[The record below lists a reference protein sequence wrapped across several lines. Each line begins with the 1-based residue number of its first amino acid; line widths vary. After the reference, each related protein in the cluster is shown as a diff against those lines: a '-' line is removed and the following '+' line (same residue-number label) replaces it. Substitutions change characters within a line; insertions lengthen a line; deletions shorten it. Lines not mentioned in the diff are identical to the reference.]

1 MKKRVF
7 RAIAN
12 SFTLTPESAP
22 ARKNL
27 LRTVDAVEKSI
38 EETDMSSHF
47 WAAGGFIRRAMK
59 KGLASEQG

>member
-12 SFTLTPESAP
+12 SFTLTPENTP
-22 ARKNL
+22 ARNNL
-27 LRTVDAVEKSI
+27 LRTVESVEKSI
-38 EETDMSSHF
+38 ENTDMASHF
-47 WAAGGFIRRAMK
+47 WASGGFIRRAIK

>member
-12 SFTLTPESAP
+12 SFTLAPEKAP

-27 LRTVDAVEKSI
+27 LRAVDALEKSI
-38 EETDMSSHF
+38 ENTDMASHF

-59 KGLASEQG
+59 KELAQ

>member
-12 SFTLTPESAP
+12 SFTLTPERTP

-27 LRTVDAVEKSI
+27 LRTMDALEKSLDN
-38 EETDMSSHF
+38 TDMSSHF